1 MFSPQNARP
10 QDTSSQDARPKHSAQ
25 TRPVSPAQRS
35 LPIRIYPH
43 GLLLLS
49 PLLFVV
55 TGAILLGLLG
65 IFVTWLL
72 IVAVLITAIV
82 VSDLAQRSWRRLVNA
97 HGRVLQHR
105 TAGYP

>member
-10 QDTSSQDARPKHSAQ
+10 QDANPKHSAQ
-25 TRPVSPAQRS
+25 TRPVSPAERS

-49 PLLFVV
+49 PLIIVV
-55 TGAILLGLLG
+55 AVAILLGLLG

-72 IVAVLITAIV
+72 IVAALVSAIV
-82 VSDLAQRSWRRLVNA
+82 ASDLARRSLRRFLKANGQA
-97 HGRVLQHR
+97 LQHR
-105 TAGYP
+105 TAGYR

>member
-1 MFSPQNARP
+1 MSSRQTVPPQVAN
-10 QDTSSQDARPKHSAQ
+10 PKHSAQ
-25 TRPVSPAQRS
+25 TRPMNPTQRS